1 MPEMSKN
8 SLSCHLDKL
17 SVRTFVILLLSLVW
31 LYSPLPALYCRGS
44 QKKKVLGVFFYFI
57 LFYFYRALI
66 CFTSVFDCR
75 KARKGENGSI
85 HSKAVGELFSTVEIT
100 PVLS

>member
-44 QKKKVLGVFFYFI
+44 QKKSPRCLFYFI
-57 LFYFYRALI
+57 LFPQSLNLFYI
-66 CFTSVFDCR
+66 CV
-75 KARKGENGSI
+75 
-85 HSKAVGELFSTVEIT
+85 
-100 PVLS
+100 

>member
-44 QKKKVLGVFFYFI
+44 QKKVLGVFFI
-57 LFYFYRALI
+57 LFYFRRALI

-85 HSKAVGELFSTVEIT
+85 PSKAVGELFSTVKIT

>member
-1 MPEMSKN
+1 MPETSKN

-31 LYSPLPALYCRGS
+31 LYSPLPVLYCRGS
-44 QKKKVLGVFFYFI
+44 QKSPGCLYFI
-57 LFYFYRALI
+57 LFYFHRTLI
-66 CFTSVFDCR
+66 CFTSVCDCR
-75 KARKGENGSI
+75 KARKGENGSS

>member
-17 SVRTFVILLLSLVW
+17 SVGTFVTLLLSLVG
-31 LYSPLPALYCRGS
+31 LCSPLSALHCRGS
-44 QKKKVLGVFFYFI
+44 QKSPRYLFYFI
-57 LFYFYRALI
+57 LFYFHRALI
-66 CFTSVFDCR
+66 CFTSVCDCR

-85 HSKAVGELFSTVEIT
+85 HSKAVGELFSADEIT